1 MVALGEFETPTPSS
15 SGKRSTILSYRAKTL
30 TKHPVESG
38 AACEYPSTRGMPA
51 SVFEHDR
58 IASAFSEAVTR
69 RRNNL
74 RSYLQTAFSYAN
86 RLRAYAEKIHA
97 RIALIA
103 SSYLPQNLVDR
114 ERFQLSTELCR
125 SSVIAISPTA
135 HVGGKCR
142 D

>member
-1 MVALGEFETPTPSS
+1 
-15 SGKRSTILSYRAKTL
+15 
-30 TKHPVESG
+30 
-38 AACEYPSTRGMPA
+38 MPA

-103 SSYLPQNLVDR
+103 
-114 ERFQLSTELCR
+114 F
-125 SSVIAISPTA
+125 VILTSKL
-135 HVGGKCR
+135 GGP
-142 D
+142 